1 MAAIDSYK
9 QLSLKI
15 FKIKPARIDI
25 LKDQKSD
32 IHDTNLNLNL
42 NQNNNNNK
50 INTNINNNRFL

>member
-25 LKDQKSD
+25 IIKDQKSG
-32 IHDTNLNLNL
+32 INDT
-42 NQNNNNNK
+42 NQNNNNN
-50 INTNINNNRFL
+50 NNNINNNNNYSNNKFL